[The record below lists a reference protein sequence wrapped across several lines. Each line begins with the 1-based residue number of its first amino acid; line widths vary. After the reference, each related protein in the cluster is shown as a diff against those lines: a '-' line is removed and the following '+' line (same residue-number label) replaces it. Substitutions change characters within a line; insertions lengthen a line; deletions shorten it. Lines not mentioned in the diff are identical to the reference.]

1 MDDAKKV
8 LHQQVFNYLEAE
20 ILDGHYKTND
30 TLNEVQIAKELE
42 VSRTPVREAI
52 MQLESIGLVSSAGG
66 KGFVVSGISEKD
78 LDDIYTIRI
87 KIEGLAAGLSAK
99 NITQDESSAL
109 EKIVDLQEFFLMK
122 NKTEELWKLD
132 TDFHKIIYESS
143 RSKTL
148 RFMLSTLHNYAK
160 HARDIS
166 FSRKER
172 AAASIDEHRR
182 ILNAIQSGNSETAEQ
197 EMINHIKNA
206 KENVLKEFKA

>member
-8 LHQQVFNYLEAE
+8 LHQQVFNYLESE

-30 TLNEVQIAKELE
+30 TLNEVQIAKELD

-87 KIEGLAAGLSAK
+87 KIEGFAAGLSAK
-99 NITQDESSAL
+99 NITPDECSAL

-122 NKTEELWKLD
+122 NKSEELWKLV
-132 TDFHKIIYESS
+132 Y
-143 RSKTL
+143 RSKSSWLTSH
-148 RFMLSTLHNYAK
+148 FVSHFLSLVG
-160 HARDIS
+160 R
-166 FSRKER
+166 RK
-172 AAASIDEHRR
+172 SNI
-182 ILNAIQSGNSETAEQ
+182 
-197 EMINHIKNA
+197 
-206 KENVLKEFKA
+206 

>member
-1 MDDAKKV
+1 MEDAKTV
-8 LHQQVFNYLEAE
+8 LHQQVFNYLEAA

-42 VSRTPVREAI
+42 VSRTPVHEAI
-52 MQLESIGLVSSAGG
+52 MQLESIGLVTSAG

-87 KIEGLAAGLSAK
+87 KIEGIAARLSAK
-99 NITQDESSAL
+99 NITKDECSAL

-122 NKTEELWKLD
+122 NKLEELWKLD

-143 RSKTL
+143 RSKTM
-148 RFMLSTLHNYAK
+148 RFMLSTLHSYAK
-160 HARDIS
+160 HARDVS

-172 AAASIDEHRR
+172 AAASIDEHRK
-182 ILNAIQSGNSETAEQ
+182 ILTAIQAGDGKAAEE
-197 EMINHIKNA
+197 EMVNHIKNA
-206 KENVLKEFKA
+206 RENVLKEFKA

>member
-8 LHQQVFNYLEAE
+8 LHLQVFNYLESA

-30 TLNEVQIAKELE
+30 ILNEVQIAKELE

-52 MQLESIGLVSSAGG
+52 MQLESIGLVSSADG
-66 KGFVVSGISEKD
+66 KGFAVSGISEKD

-87 KIEGLAAGLSAK
+87 KIEGLAAKLSAK
-99 NITQDESSAL
+99 NITPDECSAL

-122 NKTEELWKLD
+122 NKTDELWKLD

-172 AAASIDEHRR
+172 AATSIEEHRK
-182 ILNAIQSGNSETAEQ
+182 ILSAIQKGDGKTAEL
-197 EMINHIKNA
+197 EMVNHIKNA
-206 KENVLKEFKA
+206 RENVLKEFNA